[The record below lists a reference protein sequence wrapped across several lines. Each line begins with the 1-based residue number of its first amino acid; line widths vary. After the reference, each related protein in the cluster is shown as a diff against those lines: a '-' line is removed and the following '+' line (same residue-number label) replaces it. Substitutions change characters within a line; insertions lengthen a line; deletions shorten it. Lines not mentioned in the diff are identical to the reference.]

1 MAKATK
7 TVPRPVTDKIATL
20 ANVTTGSPKINP
32 NSYLPGYQFSP
43 MFRKLLSLLALLL
56 AILAVVL
63 AYNTFRA
70 KPWPMRSAAA
80 PAPLPDSAVAHMSS
94 AIRIATVS
102 PEDTN
107 HIDSA
112 HFNQFRLF
120 LEQSYPL
127 IHQQLTR
134 TIIKNYSYVFEW
146 KGSDSSLL
154 PTILMGHYDVVPVE
168 PSAVKLWT
176 VAPFGGELKDSALW
190 GRGAVDDKAAV
201 ISILEAVEQ
210 LLRQHFV
217 PKRTILLCF
226 GHNEESTGT
235 GAIAIVDYLKQRKI
249 RADLVIDEGGEIT
262 TGKLKDVHRPVAMIG
277 VGEKGY
283 VTFELSVEKPGGH
296 SSKPDKET
304 AIDILATA
312 LHNLRSNGMPF
323 RMTAPVSEFLNRVSG
338 SSEVFLNKMALSNRW
353 LFERLVENKLAATPE
368 GEAMLRTTI
377 VPTILE
383 SGIRENV
390 IPTNAK
396 AIVNSRILTGE
407 TTKEVEAFIRAAIH
421 DDRVKIAIKGDF
433 NTEPS
438 PLTDINSPAFRLME
452 EAVSETV
459 DGVIPVP
466 YTMLGASDS
475 RSYRSISN
483 GVVNFT
489 PLVNSKG
496 FHGIDERLPLADFR
510 RSIQF
515 FTHII
520 RGSGKA
526 L

>member
-1 MAKATK
+1 MLKK
-7 TVPRPVTDKIATL
+7 FFSFL
-20 ANVTTGSPKINP
+20 ALI
-32 NSYLPGYQFSP
+32 
-43 MFRKLLSLLALLL
+43 LALLAGVL
-56 AILAVVL
+56 VV
-63 AYNTFRA
+63 NT
-70 KPWPMRSAAA
+70 MRSKAWPVGKASA
-80 PAPLPDSAVAHMSS
+80 PDPLPDSAIAHMSA
-94 AIRIATVS
+94 AIQIPTIS
-102 PEDTN
+102 PEDTS
-107 HIDSA
+107 HIDSV

-120 LEQSYPL
+120 LERSYPL
-127 IHQQLTR
+127 LHQQLTR
-134 TIIKNYSYVFEW
+134 TIIKNYSYVYEW

-154 PTILMGHYDVVPVE
+154 PVILMGHYDVVPVE
-168 PSAVKLWT
+168 LSAVKLWT
-176 VAPFGGELKDSALW
+176 VAPFGGELKDSAVW

-201 ISILEAVEQ
+201 ISILESVEQ
-210 LLRQHFV
+210 LLREHFV

-235 GAIAIVDYLKQRKI
+235 GAIAIVDYLKQRNT

-262 TGKLKDVHRPVAMIG
+262 TGKLKDVQRPVAMIG

-283 VTFELSVEKPGGH
+283 VTFELAVEKPGGH
-296 SSKPDKET
+296 SSKPAKET
-304 AIDILATA
+304 AIDILTA
-312 LHNLRSNGMPF
+312 ALYRLRRTQMPF

-338 SSEVFLNKMALSNRW
+338 SSESFLNKMALSNRW
-353 LFERLVENKLAATPE
+353 LFERMVENKLASTPE

-390 IPTNAK
+390 IPTNAR
-396 AIVNSRILTGE
+396 AIVNCRIVTGE
-407 TTKEVEAFIRAAIH
+407 TTKQVEDFIRAAIH
-421 DDRVKIAIKGDF
+421 DDRVKITIKGDF
-433 NTEPS
+433 NTDPS
-438 PLTDINSPAFRLME
+438 PLTDIQSPAFRLME
-452 EAVSETV
+452 EAVQETV
-459 DGVIPVP
+459 EGVIPVP

-496 FHGIDERLPLADFR
+496 YHGIDERLPLADFR

-520 RGSGKA
+520 KGSDKP
-526 L
+526 LQ

>member
-1 MAKATK
+1 MLK
-7 TVPRPVTDKIATL
+7 
-20 ANVTTGSPKINP
+20 
-32 NSYLPGYQFSP
+32 
-43 MFRKLLSLLALLL
+43 KLLLFLALLL
-56 AILAVVL
+56 ALLAVVL
-63 AYNTFRA
+63 VMNTMRA
-70 KPWPMRSAAA
+70 KPWPMGKAIAAD
-80 PAPLPDSAVAHMSS
+80 PLPDSAISHMSS
-94 AIRIATVS
+94 AIQIATIS
-102 PEDTN
+102 PADTSQ
-107 HIDSA
+107 IDSV
-112 HFNQFRLF
+112 HFNQFRVF
-120 LEQSYPL
+120 LEKAYPL

-134 TIIKNYSYVFEW
+134 TIIKDYSYVYEW

-154 PTILMGHYDVVPVE
+154 PVILMGHYDVVPVE

-176 VAPFGGELKDSALW
+176 VAPFGGEVKDSAVW

-201 ISILEAVEQ
+201 ISILESVEQ
-210 LLRQHFV
+210 LLRRHFA

-235 GAIAIVDYLKQRKI
+235 GAIAIVDYLKQRNI

-262 TGKLKDVHRPVAMIG
+262 TGKLKDVQRPVAMIG

-283 VTFELSVEKPGGH
+283 VTFELAVEKPGGH
-296 SSKPDKET
+296 SSKPAKET
-304 AIDILATA
+304 AIDILTTA
-312 LHNLRSNGMPF
+312 LYRLRSTQMPF

-353 LFERLVENKLAATPE
+353 LFERMVENKLASTPE

-407 TTKEVEAFIRAAIH
+407 TTKQVGDFIRAAIH
-421 DDRVKIAIKGDF
+421 DDRVKISIKGDF

-438 PLTDINSPAFRLME
+438 PLTDIQSPAFRLME
-452 EAVSETV
+452 EAVQETV

-475 RSYRSISN
+475 RSYRAISK

-515 FTHII
+515 FSHII
-520 RGSGKA
+520 KESGK
-526 L
+526 LLQ